1 MVLAAQHLE
10 AEAALSVPA
19 SVMAHKAL
27 QSAGMRQIQDLA
39 VALEVGLPVE
49 AIAPMAAEVAGTAR
63 PEVSRYME
71 AAAAET
77 LLEPRC
83 SEGLEAAAE
92 SMDRLQLVGV
102 VLAAPLAPVA
112 NSASGG

>member
-27 QSAGMRQIQDLA
+27 QSAGMRQIQDLE
-39 VALEVGLPVE
+39 VAPEAGLPVE
-49 AIAPMAAEVAGTAR
+49 AIAPMVAEVVGMALQGA
-63 PEVSRYME
+63 SQYMA

-92 SMDRLQLVGV
+92 SMDWLRLVGAV
-102 VLAAPLAPVA
+102 PETPLAPVA